1 MEPAGNL
8 RHDIEAALQRQNLTG
23 WQRTFLADIHA
34 RLERS
39 GGNAR
44 LSTVAKDFRDSKAA
58 LGPPHRNPRSFPFP
72 DLATSPRKCS
82 SPVLVEQADG
92 WPLGS

>member
-58 LGPPHRNPRSFPFP
+58 RSARPIAIRGRSLSPISPPAQENVRPQF
-72 DLATSPRKCS
+72 
-82 SPVLVEQADG
+82 
-92 WPLGS
+92 W